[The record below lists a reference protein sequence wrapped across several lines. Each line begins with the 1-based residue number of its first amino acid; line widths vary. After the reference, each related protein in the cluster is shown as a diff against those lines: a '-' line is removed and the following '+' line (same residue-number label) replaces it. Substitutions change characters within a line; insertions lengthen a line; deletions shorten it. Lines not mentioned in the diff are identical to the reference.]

1 MIESVASMSAYFFLN
16 WLYGWPGVALAPD
29 GTLIYRMATTMTLA
43 GVVTTQI
50 GAVFGCR
57 TDRESIFRIGF
68 FTNRLVLVGI
78 AVELMLLCSL
88 IYLPFLHGIFNTA
101 PIGLREWAYVF
112 AWTPVI
118 FLADEL
124 RKAFLRWRERR

>member
-1 MIESVASMSAYFFLN
+1 M
-16 WLYGWPGVALAPD
+16 PLAPE
-29 GTLIYRMATTMTLA
+29 GTLLYQMATTMTFA
-43 GVVTTQI
+43 GVVATQV

-57 TDRESIFRIGF
+57 TDRTSIFRIGF

-78 AVELMLLCSL
+78 AVELTLLSL
-88 IYLPFLHGIFNTA
+88 LVYVPFLQGIFNTA
-101 PIGLREWAYVF
+101 PLGLQEWVYVF

-124 RKAFLRWRERR
+124 RKAIVRRHSVR